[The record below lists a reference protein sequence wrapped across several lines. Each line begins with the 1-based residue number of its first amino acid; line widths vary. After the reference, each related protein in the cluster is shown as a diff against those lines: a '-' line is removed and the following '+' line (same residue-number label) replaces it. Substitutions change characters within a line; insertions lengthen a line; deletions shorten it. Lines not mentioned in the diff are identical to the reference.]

1 MKKVSPEKYNAKV
14 AKARFDKAL
23 NGALEASR
31 KPMTITATLKR
42 RALKKRPGK
51 GVQSR

>member
-1 MKKVSPEKYNAKV
+1 MKKVSPEKYNEKV
-14 AKARFDKAL
+14 SRARFDKAL
-23 NGALEASR
+23 NGGFEASR
-31 KPMTITATLKR
+31 KPMTMTATLKR

>member
-1 MKKVSPEKYNAKV
+1 MKKVSPEKYNEKA

-23 NGALEASR
+23 NGAFEDSR
-31 KPMTITATLKR
+31 KPMMTATQKR
-42 RALKKRPGK
+42 RALRKRPGK

>member
-1 MKKVSPEKYNAKV
+1 MKKVSLKKYNEKA
-14 AKARFDKAL
+14 AKARDKAL
-23 NGALEASR
+23 NGAFEAPL
-31 KPMTITATLKR
+31 KPMTMTATLKR

>member
-1 MKKVSPEKYNAKV
+1 MEKAPPEKYNEKA
-14 AKARFDKAL
+14 AKARFDEVL
-23 NGALEASR
+23 GSALEVSR
-31 KPMTITATLKR
+31 RPMMTATQKR